1 VAIIGNVKQTR
12 KSRAGVLA
20 LVVSLVLTGCG
31 VSATPPSATPTT
43 SASVTPAP
51 VDTGALIGL
60 VVEPDGTTWSGTDSA
75 GDLSAFTL
83 HKDHTVTVTYGANS
97 FDESGDTWAV
107 RAGVLSLHIHID
119 AADGYLDY
127 VGRYSPATG
136 TIAATGTTSVTA
148 KTVTVTLS
156 KQ

>member
-1 VAIIGNVKQTR
+1 VEQTR
-12 KSRAGVLA
+12 RLHVTAIAA
-20 LVVSLVLTGCG
+20 LVVAASLALAGCVAA
-31 VSATPPSATPTT
+31 VSPSPSKTAAAIP
-43 SASVTPAP
+43 APAP

-60 VVEPDGTTWSGTDSA
+60 IVDPIDTTWSGTDSA
-75 GDLSAFTL
+75 GDLSVFAL
-83 HKDHTVTVTYGANS
+83 HKDHTVTVTYGTNT

-119 AADGYLDY
+119 AANGYLDY
-127 VGRYSPATG
+127 AGQYAPSTG